1 MALAS
6 YHQIK
11 NARKH
16 KEFYIFDVFCASYQQ
31 VRKEEDMGYL
41 THKEK
46 SLLFSAL
53 TREEK
58 VCKENGFEDLVP
70 VIKSLEGKFYYDR
83 FEKEIRNK
91 AIDEF
96 AEKLKPL
103 LNTYADTVRLD
114 KVAEQMK
121 GGAE

>member
-1 MALAS
+1 
-6 YHQIK
+6 
-11 NARKH
+11 
-16 KEFYIFDVFCASYQQ
+16 
-31 VRKEEDMGYL
+31 MGYL

-58 VCKENGFEDLVP
+58 VCKENGFEELVP
-70 VIKSLEGKFYYDR
+70 VVKSLERKFYYDR

-91 AIDEF
+91 VIDEF
-96 AEKLKPL
+96 TEKLKPL

-114 KVAEQMK
+114 EIAEQMK